1 MTPQT
6 VPVDLPEQLYRR
18 VRQMAEDKNRS
29 VSDELTAVVE
39 KALAADDEWRGVATE
54 IVDEIAQLQFLDDA
68 HLWRTARLT
77 VPSEKSERMQD
88 LSQKLKAEG
97 LTAAEEEEVQ
107 QLQRYAHRIM
117 LLRAEAAVLLKRRGF
132 DISNLRQRP

>member
-6 VPVDLPEQLYRR
+6 VPVNLPEQLYRR

-39 KALAADDEWRGVATE
+39 KALAADDEWQGVATE
-54 IVDEIAQLQFLDDA
+54 IADEIAQLQFLDDA

-77 VPSEKSERMQD
+77 VPTEKSERMQD

-107 QLQRYAHRIM
+107 RLQRYAHRIM